1 METDHLI
8 PKADNG
14 GDEIANCLPVC
25 FECHAEIHSYNNKH
39 PRGRRFTTDELRLH
53 RDQWLKIC
61 DARPEVFTEPIRPTD
76 VGPLQ
81 ALIDELEFNASVAA
95 NFKGDDVGCH
105 FYDEQ
110 FRRAIQ
116 MGAISILK
124 DELKRSIIAAYRS
137 IGKTNHVLQTWAA
150 SSNYAARVNMQQ
162 EVIREVGATAP
173 HIENAIAELLNFLG
187 RETD

>member
-8 PKADNG
+8 PKAENG
-14 GDEIANCLPVC
+14 DDDIENCLPVC
-25 FECHAEIHSYNNKH
+25 FECHAEIHSYNNDH
-39 PRGRRFTTDELRLH
+39 PRGRKFTQDELRLH

-61 DARPEVFTEPIRPTD
+61 DTRPEVFTEPGRPSD

-81 ALIDELEFNASVAA
+81 ALIDELEFNVAVA
-95 NFKGDDVGCH
+95 RNFKGEDIGCH

-124 DELKRSIIAAYRS
+124 DELKRSVIAAYRS
-137 IGKTNHVLQTWAA
+137 IGKANHVLQTWTA
-150 SSNYAARVNMQQ
+150 SSNYGARVNMQQ
-162 EVIREVGATAP
+162 EVMREVAAVAP
-173 HIENAIAELLNFLG
+173 FIENAIKELLSFLQ
-187 RETD
+187 RETE